1 MCSWP
6 RSLACVFL
14 LALVFPRVPP
24 LHSLPPP
31 SWSGVLRDSA
41 GRPVYNAAIKLMG
54 VDVNREYS
62 ATTSTTGQ
70 FAFPLVAVGN
80 YTLTVSVA
88 GKNWTA
94 AAPVVIKDGATL
106 TSGLQLSPQGQEL
119 LVIAPRSE

>member
-1 MCSWP
+1 MRSSP

-14 LALVFPRVPP
+14 LALVFPPVPP
-24 LHSLPPP
+24 LHSSSPP

-41 GRPVYNAAIKLMG
+41 GHPVGSAAIKLAG

-70 FAFPLVAVGN
+70 FSFTAVEAGN

-88 GKNWTA
+88 GKAWTA
-94 AAPVVIKDGATL
+94 ADPVVIKDGATL
-106 TSGLQLSPQGQEL
+106 TSGLQLP
-119 LVIAPRSE
+119 